1 MPLCISMYGSNVSFL
16 FEIWNTFF
24 PFCRFILATH
34 ELVLLMISFKLCFCV
49 HVFFFCYLSS
59 VTEQYFF
66 CSNFWLFILT
76 QLLFL
81 CIKSIPYFSQLG
93 FLAFELIFLVN
104 TNNFILFIS
113 CYIFFSF
120 LKEAHSSHYFV
131 FYYYCCRHDSKMQ

>member
-1 MPLCISMYGSNVSFL
+1 MGQMFLSFL
-16 FEIWNTFF
+16 KFETHFF

-34 ELVLLMISFKLCFCV
+34 ELVLLMISFKPCFCV

-81 CIKSIPYFSQLG
+81 YIKSIPYFSQLG

-104 TNNFILFIS
+104 TNNSILFIYF
-113 CYIFFSF
+113 YIFFSF
-120 LKEAHSSHYFV
+120 LKEAHSHYFV